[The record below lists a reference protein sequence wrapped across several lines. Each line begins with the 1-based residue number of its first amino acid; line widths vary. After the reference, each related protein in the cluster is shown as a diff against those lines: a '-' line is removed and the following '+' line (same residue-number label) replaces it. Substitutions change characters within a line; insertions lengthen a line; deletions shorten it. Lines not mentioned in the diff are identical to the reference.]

1 MIDQSSCVMSAC
13 SARLARALRRC
24 RAVGA
29 PVAGRHALIHTF
41 LAQLRNAI
49 FGLPGQDPCPLAP
62 PSPFS
67 PPKPAPS
74 HPHTRQGISP
84 WGGKPGGLGL
94 RAWRRL
100 SAVGCCGTHPCGL
113 SAAGASGWFR
123 RACPLTRARCAPLPP
138 ALRADA
144 RLRRKMREH
153 LSQMHEL
160 KRHPV
165 AVSSGNLI
173 RKGLKKW
180 VTL

>member
-1 MIDQSSCVMSAC
+1 MHGLRLVPLAISPGSRQSKTQKQRTLP
-13 SARLARALRRC
+13 RLFIPKGANKNRC
-24 RAVGA
+24 A
-29 PVAGRHALIHTF
+29 
-41 LAQLRNAI
+41 
-49 FGLPGQDPCPLAP
+49 LAP

-173 RKGLKKW
+173 RKGLKNG
-180 VTL
+180 